1 MRSQWKF
8 YFECMLDIFKIAGNP
23 GEQKCDWCYLS
34 IIHFWLWHFG
44 KILDEILLEVK
55 AKLMLFEGVGLIF
68 TRGCATFYKLSMN
81 FIIYKI
87 LCSFATNTKWSLG
100 KKRFA
105 TFIFL
110 AKLYSYWSHLIFV
123 IVLFVPHFKHFV
135 AERFFLYNLVLLQQY
150 FCRPQRKNV
159 W

>member
-1 MRSQWKF
+1 MKGFWQAWNKSKTRFRSADFSFIFQICAKIMRSQWKF
-8 YFECMLDIFKIAGNP
+8 YFECMIDIFKIAGNP
-23 GEQKCDWCYLS
+23 GEQKCDWCDLS

-68 TRGCATFYKLSMN
+68 TGGCATFYKLSMN

-100 KKRFA
+100 KLRLA
-105 TFIFL
+105 TLIFRT
-110 AKLYSYWSHLIFV
+110 KLYSYFINNHIHISYTI
-123 IVLFVPHFKHFV
+123 
-135 AERFFLYNLVLLQQY
+135 
-150 FCRPQRKNV
+150 
-159 W
+159 